1 MRVVVTI
8 VALGFPVALVL
19 SWAFEITPDGVKW
32 TQDVAPARS
41 ITHRTGRK
49 LAGISVVLAML
60 AVGLFL
66 FQSIRRPAVTDES
79 GRKGVVAFQPVPE
92 KSIAVLPFENLSEEK
107 ANAFF
112 TDGVQDEILTD
123 LAMIADLKV
132 ISRTSVMQYKSGVAR
147 NLREIGRQLGVAHIL
162 EGSVQRIGDHVRVN
176 AQLIDA
182 RIDAHLWAQIY
193 DRNLSDIFAIQS
205 EIAAA
210 IARELKAK
218 LSPTEKVAV
227 EKPPTAD
234 LAAYDLYLRAKGL
247 LSSTSYDARS
257 KDDILEATQL
267 LDRAVTRDPSFLLAY
282 CRLANAHDL
291 LYFFSFDHTAARLA
305 KAGAAVQSALHLAPD
320 SGEAH
325 LARAGDLYRG
335 YLDYDGARAELSLA
349 SRTLPNDSR
358 IFALT
363 GYIDRRQGRWDE
375 ALRNLKSALDLD
387 PRNFLLFDQISGIY
401 DRSRRYP
408 EAITD
413 LDQALSIA
421 PKDLGTRVSRAYI
434 DLERQANTRPLHAL
448 IESILADNPAAAG
461 NVANKWLELS
471 LCERDPSAAARALVA
486 LGENSA
492 GSDAVLLS
500 RHCWEGL
507 VGRMTRDETKA
518 RAAFMTARVEQAKV
532 VQAQPDY
539 APAICVLGLI
549 DAGLGRKEDALR
561 EGKEAVTLLPVARD
575 SVNGPLLIQ
584 YLAVIA
590 AWTGDK
596 DLAFEELNVSRQ
608 LPGGVSYGQVKLHPF
623 WDPLRDDPR
632 FNQIVAALAPPES

>member
-8 VALGFPVALVL
+8 LALGFPAALVL
-19 SWAFEITPDGVKW
+19 SWAFEVTPDGLKW
-32 TQDVAPARS
+32 TEDVVPGRS
-41 ITHRTGRK
+41 ITRRTGRK
-49 LAGISVVLAML
+49 LAGISVILAMF
-60 AVGLFL
+60 AIGLFL
-66 FQSIRRPAVTDES
+66 FQSIRRPTVTDES
-79 GRKGVVAFQPVPE
+79 GRKSVAVFQPVPE

-107 ANAFF
+107 GNAFF

-147 NLREIGRQLGVAHIL
+147 NLREIGQQLGVAHVL

-182 RIDAHLWAQIY
+182 RVDAHLWARIY

-210 IARELKAK
+210 IAGELKAK
-218 LSPTEKVAV
+218 LSPAEKAAV
-227 EKPPTAD
+227 DKPPTSD
-234 LAAYDLYLRAKGL
+234 LAAYDLYLRAKAL

-257 KDDILEATQL
+257 KEDILEATQL
-267 LDRAVTRDPSFLLAY
+267 LDRAVARDPSFLLAY

-291 LYFFSFDHTAARLA
+291 LYFFSFDHTPARLA
-305 KAGAAVQSALHLAPD
+305 QAGTTVSSALRLAPD

-325 LARAGDLYRG
+325 LARAGHLYRG

-375 ALRNLKSALDLD
+375 ALRNLGRALALD
-387 PRNFLLFDQISGIY
+387 PRNFLLFDQVSSIY
-401 DRSRRYP
+401 DRSRQYG
-408 EAITD
+408 EAITE

-421 PKDLGTRVSRAYI
+421 PKDIGTRVSRAYI
-434 DLERQANTRPLHAL
+434 DLERRANTRPLHAL
-448 IESILADNPAAAG
+448 IESILAENPAAAG

-486 LGENSA
+486 LGDNSA
-492 GSDAVLLS
+492 GSDAVLLNH
-500 RHCWEGL
+500 HCWQGL
-507 VGRMTRDETKA
+507 VARMARDEPKAQAAFTAA
-518 RAAFMTARVEQAKV
+518 RAEQAEV

-561 EGKEAVTLLPVARD
+561 EGKQAVTLLAVAKD

-584 YLAVIA
+584 YLAIIA
-590 AWTGDK
+590 AWTGEK
-596 DLAFEELNVSRQ
+596 DLAFEQLNLSRQ
-608 LPGGVSYGQVKLHPF
+608 LPGGVSYGQLKLHPF

-632 FNQIVAALAPPES
+632 FNKIVATLAPPES